1 LSGFGRDDEHL
12 FRELFKSAA
21 IPGWQ
26 LGAEA
31 DASAL
36 LIDFDSMY
44 GQMAW
49 LQSQGS
55 GRPIVALTVALRAD
69 TDFLLQR
76 PATAASLREMLG
88 QVAAVLDGSA
98 ERRPPGSPAIAAAAP
113 AAPSETIEAPASTAS
128 VATAAPAAPARTEVA
143 KPVSST
149 AVTAEHPAA
158 DVPVATPRARRL
170 VDFLQPGALPGPVRL
185 RGAEPALLVDTIAGN
200 YAGGTALK
208 PLMEHARRDIAAG
221 DWEPVT
227 PAEYT
232 RMQAELGGVQP
243 LSRLRWLAALVGFDG
258 ALDPALAG
266 ATRFKLN
273 KWPQSEREFPKHFR
287 IATALLKQPG
297 SLDDLATASGA
308 NAAEVADFINACH
321 TLGIIDAEGAAGG
334 GGSTDPGKG
343 GLMSRLR
350 GR

>member
-1 LSGFGRDDEHL
+1 
-12 FRELFKSAA
+12 
-21 IPGWQ
+21 
-26 LGAEA
+26 
-31 DASAL
+31 
-36 LIDFDSMY
+36 MY

-55 GRPIVALTVALRAD
+55 GRPIIALTVALRAD

-88 QVAAVLDGSA
+88 QVSAVLDGSA
-98 ERRPPGSPAIAAAAP
+98 ERRPAGSPATAATVPASPPPRSEPVEAPLAAAQAAAP
-113 AAPSETIEAPASTAS
+113 AETPAPVARPEAAK
-128 VATAAPAAPARTEVA
+128 PAA
-143 KPVSST
+143 ST

-158 DVPVATPRARRL
+158 ELPVATPRSRRL

-185 RGAEPALLVDTIAGN
+185 RGSEPPLLVDTIAGN
-200 YAGGTALK
+200 YAGGSALK
-208 PLMEHARRDIAAG
+208 PLMDLAHRDIAAA

-232 RMQAELGGVQP
+232 RMQTELGGVQP
-243 LSRLRWLAALVGFDG
+243 LSRLRWLAALVGYDG
-258 ALDPALAG
+258 ALEPALVG
-266 ATRFKLN
+266 ASRFKLN

-297 SLDDLATASGA
+297 SLDELATASGA
-308 NAAEVADFINACH
+308 SANEVADFINACH
-321 TLGIIDAEGAAGG
+321 TLGMIDAEGASG
-334 GGSTDPGKG
+334 GGSSPDPGKG